1 MPTILPPKMLPQMIK
16 GELLTPKSRG
26 WKSPHSNLA
35 PVSPLY
41 IKWTAGKLHLNYT
54 VRKSKRVL
62 WPVALLTRFIY
73 SPFFFTK
80 MTLRKIS
87 LWRRKNPKKLKKL
100 THRFQFKL
108 SSVKFSQEL
117 TIIVGL
123 ICHNLFHS
131 CSQFLQICEHRL
143 HGRHHL

>member
-73 SPFFFTK
+73 SPFFFYQ
-80 MTLRKIS
+80 
-87 LWRRKNPKKLKKL
+87 NDFEKKLVYDDEKKPQKIKK
-100 THRFQFKL
+100 TN
-108 SSVKFSQEL
+108 SPFSIQIEPGQIQSGTDHYCRL
-117 TIIVGL
+117 DLPQPVP
-123 ICHNLFHS
+123 
-131 CSQFLQICEHRL
+131 FLQPIFANMWT
-143 HGRHHL
+143 